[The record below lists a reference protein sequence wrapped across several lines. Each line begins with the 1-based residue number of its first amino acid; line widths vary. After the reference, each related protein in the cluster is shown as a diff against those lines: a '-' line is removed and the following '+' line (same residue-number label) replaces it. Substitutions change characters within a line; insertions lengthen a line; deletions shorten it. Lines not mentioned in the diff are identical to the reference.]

1 MNHLLKFLAEKALEK
16 HIGIAHTRWATH
28 GPVSTVN
35 SHPHTSGA
43 NNEFVVIHNGV
54 ISNCETLRKYLVSKG

>member
-1 MNHLLKFLAEKALEK
+1 MKNHNK

-35 SHPHTSGA
+35 SHPHTSGSK
-43 NNEFVVIHNGV
+43 NEFVVIHNGV
-54 ISNCETLRKYLVSKG
+54 ISNCDTLRKYLVSKG